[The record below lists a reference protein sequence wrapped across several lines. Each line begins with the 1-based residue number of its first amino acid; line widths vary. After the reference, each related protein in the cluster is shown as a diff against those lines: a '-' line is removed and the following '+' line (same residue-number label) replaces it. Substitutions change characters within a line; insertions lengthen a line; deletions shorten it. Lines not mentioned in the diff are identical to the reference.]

1 MVRRR
6 LTSIGKLFLGLM
18 FLFYVA
24 SVTSQSGLLLLLIG
38 LLAGCFIVNWSFATR
53 NARYLKVTPPLDVY
67 LVEGETP
74 TQPWKFENP
83 ISKHA
88 EVMEIL
94 HGDQVLFRLPVVK
107 THEALSA
114 VPQLKYER
122 RGVYPNAQVTIC
134 SAAPYGLIRASK
146 QTRLPGD
153 VVVFPRVYEVESP
166 AATGV
171 EMISG
176 GRSRGGRRVNTGA
189 HFAGV
194 RAWQA
199 GDSLKQVHWN
209 TTARR
214 GELMVKT
221 FEEELGGRVSLVL
234 NCGPAELS
242 VVDNAVRA
250 AGSLGVATLQAG
262 HQLEFIDLT
271 DAPVLRFA
279 AFSDEGEF
287 LERLA
292 RYEVP
297 TNSQLPH
304 ASGIWRRSTVGLI
317 GTVWKEEWRA
327 WIDEVRGLNRL
338 VQLYLPMAAPA
349 PTNLDVEIFNYSGG
363 EIWLRLE
370 GAKEQGVGL

>member
-1 MVRRR
+1 MRRR

-53 NARYLKVTPPLDVY
+53 NARYLRVTPPKETC

-74 TQPWKFENP
+74 VQPWKFENP
-83 ISKHA
+83 TSKHA

-94 HGDQVLFRLPVVK
+94 HADQVLFRLPVVK
-107 THEALSA
+107 MHDSVSV

-122 RGVYPNAQVTIC
+122 RGIYPNALVTIC

-146 QTRLPGD
+146 QTQLPGE
-153 VVVFPRVYEVESP
+153 VVVFPRIYDVESP

-171 EMISG
+171 EMLSG
-176 GRSRGGRRVNTGA
+176 GRSRGGRRVSNGT

-194 RAWQA
+194 RAWQP
-199 GDSLKQVHWN
+199 GDSLKQVHWK

-214 GELMVKT
+214 GEIMVKT
-221 FEEELGGRVSLVL
+221 FEEELGGRVSLIL
-234 NCGPAELS
+234 CCESAELPII
-242 VVDNAVRA
+242 DNAVRA
-250 AGSLGVATLQAG
+250 AGSLGVAALQAG

-271 DAPVLRFA
+271 IAPVLRFA
-279 AFSDEGEF
+279 AFSDESEF

-297 TNSQLPH
+297 ANRALP
-304 ASGIWRRSTVGLI
+304 APDAIWRRSTMGLI
-317 GTVWKEEWRA
+317 AIAWKEEWRG
-327 WIDEVRGLNRL
+327 WMDQVRGLNRP
-338 VQLYLPMAAPA
+338 VQIYLPDKTHVPA
-349 PTNLDVEIFNYSGG
+349 DLDAEVFYFNDR
-363 EIWLRLE
+363 EIWPRME
-370 GAKEQGVGL
+370 GALAS

>member
-6 LTSIGKLFLGLM
+6 LTPVGKLFLGLM

-53 NARYLKVTPPLDVY
+53 NARYLRVTPPQETY

-74 TQPWKFENP
+74 TQPWKFENSAP
-83 ISKHA
+83 KHA

-107 THEALSA
+107 THEAVSV

-122 RGVYPNAQVTIC
+122 RGIYPNALVTIC

-146 QTRLPGD
+146 QTQLPGE
-153 VVVFPRVYEVESP
+153 VVVFPRIYDAESP
-166 AATGV
+166 AAAGV
-171 EMISG
+171 EMLSG
-176 GRSRGGRRVNTGA
+176 GRSRGRRNVNTGT
-189 HFAGV
+189 HFSGV
-194 RAWQA
+194 RAWQP
-199 GDSLKQVHWN
+199 GDSLKQVHWK

-214 GELMVKT
+214 GEIMVKT
-221 FEEELGGRVSLVL
+221 FEEELGGRVCLIL
-234 NCGPAELS
+234 CCEPAEMRI
-242 VVDNAVRA
+242 VDNSVRA
-250 AGSLGVATLQAG
+250 AGSLAVAALQAG

-271 DAPVLRFA
+271 SAPVLRFA
-279 AFSDEGEF
+279 AFSDESEI

-297 TNSQLPH
+297 ATRDLP
-304 ASGIWRRSTVGLI
+304 AADAIWRRSTVGLVA
-317 GTVWKEEWRA
+317 TAWKEEWRE
-327 WIDEVRGLNRL
+327 WLDEIRGVNRQ
-338 VQLYLPMAAPA
+338 VQIYLPEGACAPA
-349 PTNLDVEIFNYSGG
+349 DLDAEIFYFSDR
-363 EIWLRLE
+363 EIWLRPE
-370 GAKEQGVGL
+370 GALAS